1 MGRVRTSYC
10 RSVRTRNRKAPVGR
24 LLDSSSL
31 SATKQEG
38 RGIEPFPKIDAGF
51 RDVDLDPALAL
62 LLKNYIGGRQSGPLF
77 ETPSGLPLS
86 ARNIMRD
93 SLHPI
98 LKAMG
103 RGSAGFHIFRRFRE
117 SVLQMSAVRTLL
129 IDYWMG
135 HANGEMARRYGKQ
148 LLDNVRWRQDCA
160 AKVGQVWTS
169 F

>member
-1 MGRVRTSYC
+1 MTLSFGNALLALEQC
-10 RSVRTRNRKAPVGR
+10 IRK
-24 LLDSSSL
+24 
-31 SATKQEG
+31 T
-38 RGIEPFPKIDAGF
+38 DAGF

-62 LLKNYIGGRQSGPLF
+62 LLKNYIGGRQTGPLF
-77 ETPSGLPLS
+77 ETSSGLPLS

-117 SVLQMSAVRTLL
+117 SVLQMSEVRTLL

-148 LLDNVRWRQDCA
+148 LLPKLCTDLA
-160 AKVGQVWTS
+160 
-169 F
+169 